1 MYQNLFRLS
10 RVSFNKMKNLNT
22 KVTKESGFANFGK
35 IVYSI
40 MERKIWSPDAVR
52 LLPSDNP
59 LLQPGGEE
67 RFESPELYRL
77 RLQAE
82 HAILVAGF
90 DELICLE
97 GLNFTPFDYQVRA
110 AQVMLRRFRGRGMF
124 CDEVGLGKTIEAG
137 LVLKE
142 YLERDIVE
150 RVLIVT
156 PPGLVE
162 QWREEAAIKF
172 GLGDFVTSLDPK
184 FRDLGEGAWQ
194 RFPRI
199 IASLATARRAE
210 HRAEIQKIPY
220 DLVIVDEAHHLK
232 NRSSVSWKFVN
243 KLQRKYILL
252 LTATPVENNLD
263 ELYNLI
269 TLLKPGQ
276 LKTPREFRSQFVVR
290 GDPRL
295 PKNRGKLRQLL
306 EDVMVRHTRGQ
317 VDLKLPPRRANTVRL
332 ALSPAEADLYEKIS
346 AFIRAQLVQGKDG
359 DGAGLN
365 QTDRFTLLTLQREI
379 GSSPMAAEPTLR
391 SLAARQEDDEL
402 RARLL
407 ALAEESANVKAWAK
421 ADALEKLLGSI
432 LGKGAPTEE
441 KVIIFTHFLRTLDG
455 LIERLERMGVRFVV
469 YHGGLNPAAKQRAID
484 DFEHEAQVLLSTEA
498 AGEGRNLQF
507 CRTMINF
514 DVPWNPMRIEQ
525 RVGRIHRV
533 GQEREVHIYNLS
545 ARGTIEDYLLE
556 IIDQKLNM
564 FELVIGEMDM
574 ILGRLSDERDF
585 EELVLDV
592 WVRARTKADADAGFH
607 QLGESLRQARQVY
620 QTVKEYDEA
629 LFGEDFSVD

>member
-150 RVLIVT
+150 RVLIIT

-306 EDVMVRHTRGQ
+306 GDVMVRHTRGQ

-346 AFIRAQLVQGKDG
+346 AFIRARLVQGKDG

-455 LIERLERMGVRFVV
+455 LIERLERMGVPFVV
-469 YHGGLNPAAKQRAID
+469 YHGRLNPAAKQRAID

>member
-1 MYQNLFRLS
+1 
-10 RVSFNKMKNLNT
+10 MKNLNT
-22 KVTKESGFANFGK
+22 NVTKQSGFANFGK

-142 YLERDIVE
+142 YLERDIAE
-150 RVLIVT
+150 RVLIIT

-184 FRDLGEGAWQ
+184 FRALGEGAWQ

-306 EDVMVRHTRGQ
+306 GDVMVRHTRGQ

-455 LIERLERMGVRFVV
+455 LIERLERMGVPFVV
-469 YHGGLNPAAKQRAID
+469 YHGRLNPAAKQRAID

-514 DVPWNPMRIEQ
+514 DIPWNPMRIEQ

-629 LFGEDFSVD
+629 LFGEDFSAD

>member
-142 YLERDIVE
+142 YLERDIAE
-150 RVLIVT
+150 RVLIIT

-184 FRDLGEGAWQ
+184 FRALGEGAWQ

-306 EDVMVRHTRGQ
+306 GDVMVRHTRGQ

-332 ALSPAEADLYEKIS
+332 ALSPAEVDLYEKIS
-346 AFIRAQLVQGKDG
+346 AFIRARLVQGKDG

-469 YHGGLNPAAKQRAID
+469 YHGGLSPAAKQQAID
-484 DFEHEAQVLLSTEA
+484 DFEREAQVLLSTEA

-514 DVPWNPMRIEQ
+514 DIPWNPMRIEQ

-607 QLGESLRQARQVY
+607 QLGESLRQAGQVY

-629 LFGEDFSVD
+629 LFGEDFSAD